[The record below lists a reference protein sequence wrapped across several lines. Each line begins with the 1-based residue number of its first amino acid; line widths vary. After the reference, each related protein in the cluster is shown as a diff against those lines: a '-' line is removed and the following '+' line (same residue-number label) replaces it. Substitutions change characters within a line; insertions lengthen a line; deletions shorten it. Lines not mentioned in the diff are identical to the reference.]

1 MLDRFAGLMSASALR
16 RAIRLLDEGRADWG
30 FKLLVRAARAGV
42 TEAQFRIGRCY
53 LRGSG
58 VPASRAEGARWLEIA
73 ATAGHTEAQWLLA
86 ALLIEGVRMP
96 IKRAACAGERGA
108 ASLFSS
114 DEAAEPDFVQAEIW
128 ARRAAEGES
137 ADGQAVLAFILS
149 AGPEAM
155 RNEAKAVSWY
165 HLSACGGSPQGDL
178 GYGLS
183 LLRSAK
189 GQHDRERKSA
199 EHISRA
205 AKAELPPAIYWLG
218 VLTEGGTGTERDL
231 AAAAQLYRRAAALG
245 HRSAQAKWGRA
256 LIAGL
261 GVDRNP
267 TEGETWL
274 RRAAFAGD
282 PEAATLLGN
291 LYAANDKLPPNFAE
305 AAIWFRRAAEAGDP
319 AAARA
324 LGLMCL
330 NGAGT
335 PRDPQE
341 AAHWLRIATDAC
353 DGRARLELASLILR
367 GLADSDAEGKA
378 SAREWLER
386 AAESRNFTAALNL
399 GLCLLDGIGVEKDER
414 QAAQWLRRAADG
426 VALGQYWYGRA
437 LVEGRGVR
445 ANAEAGRTWIARAA
459 AVGVPEA
466 EAALAE
472 MMVNGRGGAADR
484 RTAMALFEKAADK
497 GHVGAM
503 FALGAL
509 TDQASNS
516 ALSQRWLRA
525 AAERGHGKAQQMLG
539 RYLAQGLA
547 GERDLEEARL
557 WFAKAAAQGI
567 ADAEYDLAAPSLPP
581 I

>member
-1 MLDRFAGLMSASALR
+1 
-16 RAIRLLDEGRADWG
+16 
-30 FKLLVRAARAGV
+30 
-42 TEAQFRIGRCY
+42 
-53 LRGSG
+53 
-58 VPASRAEGARWLEIA
+58 
-73 ATAGHTEAQWLLA
+73 
-86 ALLIEGVRMP
+86 LIEGVNIP
-96 IKRAACAGERGA
+96 NKWSVYPGEPTAAG
-108 ASLFSS
+108 LFSG
-114 DEAAEPDFVQAEIW
+114 DEGPEPDFVQAEIW
-128 ARRAAEGES
+128 ARRAAEAES

-149 AGPEAM
+149 AGPEAL

-165 HLSACGGSPQGDL
+165 HLSASSGSPQGDL

-189 GQHDRERKSA
+189 GRRDKEHKA
-199 EHISRA
+199 CEHICRA
-205 AKAELPPAIYWLG
+205 AKAGLPPAIYWLG
-218 VLTEGGTGTERDL
+218 VLTEGGMGTERDL
-231 AAAAQLYRRAAALG
+231 AAAAQLYGRAAAMG
-245 HRSAQAKWGRA
+245 HRSAQASWGRA
-256 LIAGL
+256 LMAGS
-261 GVDRNP
+261 GVDPNP

-274 RRAAFAGD
+274 RRAALAGD

-319 AAARA
+319 VAARA

-341 AAHWLRIATDAC
+341 AAHWLRIATDAG

-386 AAESRNFTAALNL
+386 AAESQNFVAALNL

-414 QAAQWLRRAADG
+414 QAAQWLRRAAGG

-437 LVEGRGVR
+437 LDEGRGVT
-445 ANAEAGRTWIARAA
+445 ANAEAGRAWIARAA
-459 AVGVPEA
+459 AVGIPEA

-484 RTAMALFEKAADK
+484 TTAMALFEKAAGK

-509 TDQASNS
+509 TDQASNR

-547 GERDLEEARL
+547 GVCDPEEARA

-567 ADAEYDLAAPSLPP
+567 TDAEYDLAAPSVTANISSGSPCQNKERKRLH
-581 I
+581 